1 MNRLGHLGYNQH
13 VFMDHSGKYDNFYQ
27 SLRHLAGLSPQLG
40 AMNYPKRY
48 DSFDEEPIGDA
59 RAVFKEW
66 EKILASNKDKR
77 SATFF
82 NLIALH
88 DGNRYANKRR
98 LAPFKPRAKAML
110 DDLQSLIKD
119 IEASGKK
126 VMLIVVRN
134 TVLLNAEIR
143 FR

>member
-1 MNRLGHLGYNQH
+1 
-13 VFMDHSGKYDNFYQ
+13 
-27 SLRHLAGLSPQLG
+27 
-40 AMNYPKRY
+40 MNYPKRY

-126 VMLIVVRN
+126 VMLIVVPGTRCC
-134 TVLLNAEIR
+134 
-143 FR
+143 